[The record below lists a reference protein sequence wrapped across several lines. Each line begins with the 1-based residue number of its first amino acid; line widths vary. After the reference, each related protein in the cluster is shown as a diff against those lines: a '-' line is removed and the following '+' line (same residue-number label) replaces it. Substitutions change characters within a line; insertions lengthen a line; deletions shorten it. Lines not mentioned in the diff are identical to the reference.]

1 MQFGGRGDAR
11 RTCLLRGIIGL
22 LALFV
27 VIGVLSSG
35 AYLYL
40 RMNRSSKGSLA
51 VDQLR
56 TEEVEP
62 RLALGTL
69 AGLSDLEVVNRGLA
83 EGELET
89 AYASTLFST
98 QLSDRESIGNLLLI
112 GARRAVGED
121 KARAQSC
128 YEQASLISTLS
139 ATLSDF
145 GRASSFVEIGGR
157 FAELGEREEAVSN
170 LDQAFALAAHSPS
183 IREPLRADLLGQL
196 AEEYED
202 LGLREKAEECS
213 VLEAEIRY
221 TTAEGESPGQGNP
234 EQPVANFLTG
244 IPAPSAA
251 MVTSYEER
259 RVEAVRELM
268 DFLQGSSGKEAVPQ
282 ELATELAQAL
292 VNEDGARS
300 TSYEDELASASSLVL
315 RIGIAEARVDWLLL
329 KYRVALGAYGLELV
343 PAWSD
348 DVATGAT
355 ELNAARQELH
365 AIYGEQITTF
375 GDQTA
380 KDRAW
385 FDVMR
390 LEILKGRLGL
400 YPEYPEQELISEL
413 MEVTGRLIEAGDTS
427 LHPEVVYEDGT
438 PRFSLAWG
446 GSD

>member
-1 MQFGGRGDAR
+1 MQIGGHGDPR

-27 VIGVLSSG
+27 IIGVLSSG

-40 RMNRSSKGSLA
+40 RLSQSSEGVLA
-51 VDQLR
+51 IDQLR
-56 TEEVEP
+56 TEELEP

-69 AGLSDLEVVNRGLA
+69 AGVSDLEVVNQALA

-89 AYASTLFST
+89 AYVGTLFST
-98 QLSDRESIGNLLLI
+98 QFSDRESIGNLLLI
-112 GARRAVGED
+112 GARHALAGGGDRA
-121 KARAQSC
+121 RSC
-128 YEQASLISTLS
+128 YEEAGLMSTLGP
-139 ATLSDF
+139 TLSDY

-157 FAELGEREEAVSN
+157 LAELGDREEAISN
-170 LDQAFALAAHSPS
+170 LDQAFALAVHSP
-183 IREPLRADLLGQL
+183 IMRDPLRADLLDQL

-202 LGLREKAEECS
+202 LGLREKAEDS
-213 VLEAEIRY
+213 QVLGAEIRY
-221 TTAEGESPGQGNP
+221 STEEDESPRQGNA

-251 MVTSYEER
+251 MVASYEER
-259 RVEAVRELM
+259 REGTVRELM
-268 DFLQGSSGKEAVPQ
+268 AFLQGASGSEAVPQ
-282 ELATELAQAL
+282 DLATGVAQAL
-292 VNEDGARS
+292 LNEDEARS
-300 TSYEDELASASSLVL
+300 TSYEDDLASASSLVL

-348 DVATGAT
+348 DATAVAA
-355 ELNAARQELH
+355 ELSAARQELH
-365 AIYGEQITTF
+365 AIHGEQIATF
-375 GDQTA
+375 SDQTA

-385 FDVMR
+385 FDVLR
-390 LEILKGRLGL
+390 WEILEGRLGL
-400 YPEYPEQELISEL
+400 YPECPEEELISQL

-427 LHPEVVYEDGT
+427 VFPQVVYEDGT
-438 PRFSLAWG
+438 PRFSLASV

>member
-27 VIGVLSSG
+27 IIGVLSSG

-112 GARRAVGED
+112 GARFAVGED
-121 KARAQSC
+121 RARAQSC

-145 GRASSFVEIGGR
+145 GRASSFCRMRGR
-157 FAELGEREEAVSN
+157 FAELGEREGAVHN
-170 LDQAFALAAHSPS
+170 FDQAFALAAHSPS
-183 IREPLRADLLGQL
+183 IREPLRADVLGQL

-202 LGLREKAEECS
+202 LGLREKAEECG
-213 VLEAEIRY
+213 VLEAEIRD
-221 TTAEGESPGQGNP
+221 TTAEGG
-234 EQPVANFLTG
+234 
-244 IPAPSAA
+244 
-251 MVTSYEER
+251 
-259 RVEAVRELM
+259 
-268 DFLQGSSGKEAVPQ
+268 
-282 ELATELAQAL
+282 
-292 VNEDGARS
+292 
-300 TSYEDELASASSLVL
+300 
-315 RIGIAEARVDWLLL
+315 
-329 KYRVALGAYGLELV
+329 
-343 PAWSD
+343 
-348 DVATGAT
+348 
-355 ELNAARQELH
+355 
-365 AIYGEQITTF
+365 
-375 GDQTA
+375 
-380 KDRAW
+380 
-385 FDVMR
+385 
-390 LEILKGRLGL
+390 
-400 YPEYPEQELISEL
+400 
-413 MEVTGRLIEAGDTS
+413 
-427 LHPEVVYEDGT
+427 
-438 PRFSLAWG
+438 
-446 GSD
+446 